1 MFKALLTRWMSQWLI
16 GVGSGLITA
25 ALIGFV
31 TSGPPVLI
39 AFSTVVGFTLQALSL
54 VLAKL
59 RVNPR
64 PIGRGYK
71 REPRSGSILV

>member
-54 VLAKL
+54 VL
-59 RVNPR
+59 
-64 PIGRGYK
+64 
-71 REPRSGSILV
+71 ELVKAIPSQTDKGE